1 MRWKLWQKKKGF
13 DLILIFIR
21 FAAGFQDSFAK
32 RQVLLVKSDGITILI
47 LHIANEVI
55 GLITDEEFTR
65 ISTYMKRH
73 YGIDMSQKKV
83 IVNGRLEN
91 YIRSGGWGSFNE
103 FMNAV
108 EQDKTGK
115 QEKMLVNLLTTNHTY
130 FMREFEQFD
139 FLRKEILPWI
149 KNKESNT
156 KDVRIWCGAA
166 SSGEEPYMIAMVL
179 ADFFGMERK
188 QWDLRILATDVS
200 TGILKQAIAGIYTAQ
215 QLENVPQQWKRQ
227 FFRQTKDGK
236 YAAIDD
242 LKKGVLFRQF
252 NLMSQ
257 FPFKRKLHTVFLRN
271 VMIYFDDDTKRQL
284 VQKVYDFLEP
294 GGYLLDRKSVV

>member
-1 MRWKLWQKKKGF
+1 MIK
-13 DLILIFIR
+13 
-21 FAAGFQDSFAK
+21 
-32 RQVLLVKSDGITILI
+32 
-47 LHIANEVI
+47 
-55 GLITDEEFTR
+55 LITDEEFTR

-91 YIRSGGWGSFNE
+91 YIRSGGFQSFDE
-103 FMNAV
+103 FMNDV
-108 EQDKTGK
+108 EHDRSGK

-139 FLRKEILPWI
+139 FFRKEILPWI
-149 KNKESNT
+149 RQKELHT
-156 KDVRIWCGAA
+156 KDVRVWCGAA

-188 QWDLRILATDVS
+188 QWDLRVLATDVS
-200 TGILKQAIAGIYTAQ
+200 TGILKQAVAGVYTAQ

-227 FFRQTKDGK
+227 FFKQTKDGK
-236 YAAIDD
+236 YMATDD
-242 LKKGVLFRQF
+242 LKNGVLFRQF
-252 NLMSQ
+252 NLMSP
-257 FPFKRKLHTVFLRN
+257 FPFKRKMHTVFLRN
-271 VMIYFDDDTKRQL
+271 VMIYFDDATKKEL

-294 GGYLLDRKSVV
+294 GGYLLIGTTETVDRSATPFEIVQPSIFRKKEGR